1 MSGVNIRVR
10 HILTIIML
18 LFFLPACSSLM
29 SSAGSKVADNLSY
42 AILNHNDPETVKD
55 ASPAYLLM
63 IDGFLRD
70 DPDNASLLKA
80 GAALYSAYGDIFI
93 KDKLRAKKLTDKGLD
108 YALRAMCIQQNSACS
123 LKDKTFEEFEK
134 IISSAKDVSA
144 LYALGVSW
152 AGWIQA
158 RKDDWNAVAD
168 ISKVESIMLQVV
180 KLNEQYQDSPLRF
193 GEGQG
198 RGDGAAHLYLGVLAT
213 LLPPAMGGKPEKGK
227 THFER
232 AIALSGGKN
241 LMVKVVYARQYARL
255 MFDRE
260 LHDRL
265 LKEVTDANPNAPG
278 YTLMN
283 TLAQKEAHELLESA
297 DGYF

>member
-1 MSGVNIRVR
+1 
-10 HILTIIML
+10 
-18 LFFLPACSSLM
+18 
-29 SSAGSKVADNLSY
+29 
-42 AILNHNDPETVKD
+42 
-55 ASPAYLLM
+55 
-63 IDGFLRD
+63 
-70 DPDNASLLKA
+70 
-80 GAALYSAYGDIFI
+80 
-93 KDKLRAKKLTDKGLD
+93 
-108 YALRAMCIQQNSACS
+108 
-123 LKDKTFEEFEK
+123 LKDKRFEEFEK
-134 IISSAKDVSA
+134 IIASAKDVSG
-144 LYALGVSW
+144 LYALGASW

-180 KLNEQYQDSPLRF
+180 KLNEQYQ
-193 GEGQG
+193 E
-198 RGDGAAHLYLGVLAT
+198 GAAHLYLGVLAT

-227 THFER
+227 THFEKG
-232 AIALSGGKN
+232 IALSGGKN

-255 MFDRE
+255 TVDRE

-283 TLAQKEAHELLESA
+283 TLAQKEAKDLLESA

>member
-1 MSGVNIRVR
+1 MSDVNIRVR

-18 LFFLPACSSLM
+18 LFFMPACSRLM
-29 SSAGSKVADNLSY
+29 SSAGSKVADNLSC

-93 KDKLRAKKLTDKGLD
+93 KDKLRAGKLTDKGLD
-108 YALRAMCIQQNSACS
+108 YALRAMCIQQSSACS

-134 IISSAKDVSA
+134 IIASAKDVAA
-144 LYALGVSW
+144 LYALGASW

-180 KLNEQYQDSPLRF
+180 KLNEQYQ
-193 GEGQG
+193 E
-198 RGDGAAHLYLGVLAT
+198 GAAHLYLGVLAT

-227 THFER
+227 THFEKG
-232 AIALSGGKN
+232 IALSGGKN

-255 MFDRE
+255 TFDRE

-265 LKEVTDANPNAPG
+265 LKEVTDANPNMPG

-283 TLAQKEAHELLESA
+283 TLAQKEAKELLESA